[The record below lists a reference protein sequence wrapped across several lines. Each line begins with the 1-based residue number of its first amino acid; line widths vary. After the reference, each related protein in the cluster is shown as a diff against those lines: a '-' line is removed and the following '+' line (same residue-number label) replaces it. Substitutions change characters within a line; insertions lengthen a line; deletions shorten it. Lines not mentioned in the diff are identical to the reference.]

1 MTIWTDMLDTPF
13 EIGPVMAGG
22 VRTRSLRAGSGEP
35 VIFLHGVSGHLE
47 CFTKTIPEHAKHFS
61 VHAIDLLGA
70 GFTDQLTEP
79 TTIPALSKHVL
90 DYMDAL
96 DIESAHLVAISVGG
110 WVAGW
115 TAAEHPDRVKNLTL
129 VIPAGVKPVAA
140 RHNLLLESTIKAATT
155 ADRELTRERLNYLM
169 ADPARVTEELVDIRY
184 RIYQQ
189 PGFVTS
195 AENFFAAAGPIQLK
209 PYTVAHPLNAER
221 LQKITAETLVIWGRH
236 NKQIET
242 GEYAAEHIKK
252 SQFLLFD
259 DSSHWVPFE
268 EPERFGR
275 VNIPFLQSGLAGI
288 PASER
293 VA

>member
-140 RHNLLLESTIKAATT
+140 RHNLLLQLDHQGGDDRGPRVDARATQLPHGRSSSRDRGIGRHSIPDLSTARVR
-155 ADRELTRERLNYLM
+155 DVSRELLRCRRS
-169 ADPARVTEELVDIRY
+169 DPARALHRGT
-184 RIYQQ
+184 
-189 PGFVTS
+189 
-195 AENFFAAAGPIQLK
+195 
-209 PYTVAHPLNAER
+209 
-221 LQKITAETLVIWGRH
+221 
-236 NKQIET
+236 
-242 GEYAAEHIKK
+242 
-252 SQFLLFD
+252 
-259 DSSHWVPFE
+259 
-268 EPERFGR
+268 
-275 VNIPFLQSGLAGI
+275 
-288 PASER
+288 PAQC
-293 VA
+293 